1 MPKTITPSPL
11 IVLTS
16 LGTDEFARLNLVR
29 EQTVRARVCRTGTYF
44 GIAPQKLA
52 SGRLAW
58 PNVQVAK

>member
-1 MPKTITPSPL
+1 MPKNNYTIPL
-11 IVLTS
+11 DRPYP